1 VKAVNLIPPESRK
14 GVHADVRA
22 LRGPGTFVVGV
33 LLVVLALVTLYVMAS
48 KKVSDS
54 QRQLAGLQEQLD
66 QTQALATKLNGY
78 TQFAALAQARVQTVQ
93 QIASGRFD
101 WHQALSDL
109 SRVVPA
115 NTALT
120 SVSAT
125 VSPSSGAAGAAAS
138 SAGGLRG
145 DITVP
150 AFELSGCTA
159 TEDDVS
165 RLMSRLRLIRGVS
178 RVTLSDAV
186 KPATAAPSSPSTP
199 VSASSSPGGCGA
211 NAPTFDV
218 VVFFQPLPTVGATPT
233 TPGATPTSAT
243 DTPAGAA
250 AAASSAGATGATGA
264 TGSTGATTTGSSQ

>member
-1 VKAVNLIPPESRK
+1 MKAVNLIPPDARRGGHTDIRS
-14 GVHADVRA
+14 
-22 LRGPGTFVVGV
+22 LRGPGTFVLG
-33 LLVVLALVTLYVMAS
+33 LLVVVLAMVTLYVMAAN
-48 KKVSDS
+48 KVSEN
-54 QRQLAGLQEQLD
+54 RGRLAALQQQLD
-66 QTQALATKLNGY
+66 QTQALASKLNGY
-78 TQFAALAQARVQTVQ
+78 TQFEALAKARVQTVQ
-93 QIASGRFD
+93 EIASGRFD

-115 NTALT
+115 NTSLT

-125 VSPSSGAAGAAAS
+125 VSPNSGAGGTS

-186 KPATAAPSSPSTP
+186 K
-199 VSASSSPGGCGA
+199 SSSTTQAATVSSTGVPSGGCGA
-211 NAPTFDV
+211 NAPTFDL
-218 VVFFQPLPTVGATPT
+218 VVFFQPLPTVSATPAAA
-233 TPGATPTSAT
+233 PGATPTAAT
-243 DTPAGAA
+243 DTPAGAG
-250 AAASSAGATGATGA
+250 AAASSAG
-264 TGSTGATTTGSSQ
+264 STGAVGTTTPAGSAG